1 MFSFCPISC
10 FSFLKSWSLV
20 ALGLIA
26 DTGGGMFR
34 GYVEPSL
41 SLCLKLLLDTPS
53 ANADVIQCA
62 GKFVSFKFYLIP
74 LRFISQSAVCL
85 F

>member
-1 MFSFCPISC
+1 MFLIF
-10 FSFLKSWSLV
+10 KSWSLV

-53 ANADVIQCA
+53 ANVDVMQCT
-62 GKFVSFKFYLIP
+62 GKFVSSKFCESRLLGLP
-74 LRFISQSAVCL
+74 
-85 F
+85 

>member
-1 MFSFCPISC
+1 MILTFF
-10 FSFLKSWSLV
+10 KSWSLV

-41 SLCLKLLLDTPS
+41 SLCLKLLLDTPL
-53 ANADVIQCA
+53 ANVDVMQCT
-62 GKFVSFKFYLIP
+62 GKFVSFKFYTVNLCFANLLYCLLK
-74 LRFISQSAVCL
+74 LR
-85 F
+85 

>member
-1 MFSFCPISC
+1 MLLRTIFIYHSCVSSISY
-10 FSFLKSWSLV
+10 FLKSWSLV

-41 SLCLKLLLDTPS
+41 SLCLKLLLNTPD
-53 ANADVIQCA
+53 ANVDVMQCT
-62 GKFVSFKFYLIP
+62 GKFVSAEFY
-74 LRFISQSAVCL
+74 FV
-85 F
+85 